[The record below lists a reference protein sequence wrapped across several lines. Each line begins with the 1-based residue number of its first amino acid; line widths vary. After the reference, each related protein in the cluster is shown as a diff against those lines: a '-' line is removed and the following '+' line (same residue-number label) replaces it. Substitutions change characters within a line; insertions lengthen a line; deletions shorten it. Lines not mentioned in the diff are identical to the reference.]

1 MEKFAENCKI
11 SQKFGVSRQIMDK
24 IGVQLY
30 ENLYIMS
37 ERYFNKLSYIFYF
50 MKKSCLV
57 LKLCHFKVYNV

>member
-50 MKKSCLV
+50 MKKYCLV